1 MCLGPVKGS
10 HKCKVQQ
17 IPPTAARVTAQMTVS
32 EGWDGAETLIQLL
45 SLDVRM
51 QPRSGASGTADNT
64 FDYGRSG
71 MQPFLVL

>member
-17 IPPTAARVTAQMTVS
+17 IPPTVARVTAQMTVS
-32 EGWDGAETLIQLL
+32 EGWGGAETLIQLL

-51 QPRSGASGTADNT
+51 QPWSGVSGTADNT
-64 FDYGRSG
+64 SDYGRSG